1 MGEQAEEK
9 KSQKPAK
16 HKHICVG
23 LLAHVD
29 AGKTTLAESIL
40 YTCGQIRRLG
50 RVDHRDAF
58 LDTDVQ
64 ERDRGITIFS
74 KQAQVQWEGM
84 DITLLDTPG
93 HVDFSAE
100 MERTLQ
106 VLDYAVLVISAADGL
121 QGHVLTL
128 WRLLERYRV
137 PVFLFLNKMDQP
149 GTDGDSLLTEL
160 KDKLDGRIVRFGRK
174 DEAFYE
180 EVAVCDEALLEQYLE
195 TEVPVDDSVTAGLVR
210 ERRLFPCYMGSALR
224 VEGIDSLLDGLYTYT
239 RMPEYGQ
246 AFGARVYKIARDG
259 QGNRLTYVKVTGG
272 TLRVKQMISVCDS
285 RESSVGSVSGSGDD
299 SGNKNAGG
307 TGEVREEKVD
317 QIRVYSG
324 SKYAIEQEA
333 AAGTVCALTGL
344 VSTFCGQGLG
354 AERGAVLPVVEPVM
368 TYRIALPE
376 DCDVHRMYEKLCQL
390 EEEEPQLHLVWREQL
405 NEIHAQLMGEV
416 QIEVLRNLIRERFG
430 VEASFEEGSIVYKE
444 TILDRVEGVGHF
456 EPLRHYAEVHLILEP
471 GEPGSGLQFAS
482 AVSEDDLDRNW
493 QRLVLT
499 HLEEREH
506 PGVLTGAPITDMR
519 ITLAAGRAHKK
530 HTEGGDF
537 RQATYRAVR
546 QGLCRA
552 QSVLLEPV
560 YSFRLELPLALIGR
574 GMTDLQSRA
583 GKFEVPETEGEYA
596 ILRGTVPVSEMT
608 GYQAQVRAYS
618 GGKGRLYTA
627 LKGYAPCHNTEEVIE
642 AIGYEAEHDV
652 ENPCGS
658 VFCAHGAGF
667 VVPWDQVETYMH
679 LESAL
684 TGSSGG
690 AGTGDGEAVM
700 PAAGYAV
707 RYGSRKAGSEAGPA
721 SDVIGQD
728 EIDEIMTR
736 TYGTKERKKQGWART
751 IRPSGTSGKD
761 RNGDRAAML
770 RSASVSGA
778 AEQEPDQG
786 ENGSRRKHTGGR
798 ADARSQEE
806 YLLVDGYNIIFAWDS
821 LKELAQV
828 NLDSARGRLMDI
840 LSNYQ
845 GYRRMHLILVF
856 DAYKVKGNPG
866 STVRYHNIDVVYTK
880 EAETADQYI
889 EKVTHEIGHRHHV
902 RVATSDGLE
911 QLIIMGA
918 GAVRVSARELQEE
931 VMEAGEELRQMFI
944 SPQVQ
949 MSGGKNY
956 LLEGASEEVTAYLEQ
971 MRDNAAH

>member
-1 MGEQAEEK
+1 MGGQAEDK

-16 HKHICVG
+16 HICAG

-40 YTCGQIRRLG
+40 YLSGQIRKLG

-74 KQAQVQWEGM
+74 KQAQVQWQGM

-121 QGHVLTL
+121 QGHVMTL

-149 GTDGDSLLTEL
+149 GVDGDRLLAEL
-160 KDKLDGRIVRFGRK
+160 KEKLDERIVRFGQRN
-174 DEAFYE
+174 ESFYE
-180 EVAVCDEALLEQYLE
+180 EVAVCDEEILEHYLE
-195 TEVPVDDSVTAGLVR
+195 TEEPIEDGVIAGLIE

-239 RMPEYGQ
+239 RMPAYGQ
-246 AFGARVYKIARDG
+246 AFGARVYKIARDA

-272 TLRVKQMISVCDS
+272 TLHVKQVILAGS
-285 RESSVGSVSGSGDD
+285 RRGNLGGGAGSGAD
-299 SGNKNAGG
+299 SSHNTGG
-307 TGEVREEKVD
+307 AAAEREEKVD
-317 QIRVYSG
+317 QIRIYSG
-324 SKYAIEQEA
+324 SKYSVVQEVC
-333 AAGTVCALTGL
+333 AGMVCALTGL
-344 VSTFCGQGLG
+344 ISTFCGQGLG
-354 AERGAVLPVVEPVM
+354 AEQGTVLPVTEPVM
-368 TYRIALPE
+368 TYRIGLPE

-390 EEEEPQLHLVWREQL
+390 EEEEPQLHLVWKEQL

-416 QIEVLRNLIRERFG
+416 QIEVLRHLIRERFD
-430 VEASFEEGSIVYKE
+430 VEVSFEEGSIVYKE
-444 TILDRVEGVGHF
+444 TIVDRVEGVGHF

-471 GEPGSGLQFAS
+471 GEPGSGLQFAA

-499 HLEEREH
+499 HLEEKEH

-519 ITLAAGRAHKK
+519 ITLAAGKAHKK

-546 QGLCRA
+546 QGLCKA

-574 GMTDLQSRA
+574 GMTDMQSRS
-583 GKFEVPETEGEYA
+583 GKFEAPETEGEYA
-596 ILRGTVPVSEMT
+596 VLRGTVPVSEMT

-618 GGKGRLYTA
+618 GGKGRLYME
-627 LKGYAPCHNTEEVIE
+627 LKGYAPCHNTEEAIA

-667 VVPWDQVETYMH
+667 VVPWDQVEAYMH

-684 TGSSGG
+684 TGWKS
-690 AGTGDGEAVM
+690 DGRQDTDGVQGEWD
-700 PAAGYAV
+700 AGYTV
-707 RYGSRKAGSEAGPA
+707 RYSSRRNGRESGSALVA
-721 SDVIGQD
+721 IGQD

-751 IRPSGTSGKD
+751 IRSSAVTEKA
-761 RNGDRAAML
+761 RNG
-770 RSASVSGA
+770 
-778 AEQEPDQG
+778 
-786 ENGSRRKHTGGR
+786 GGHNNVL
-798 ADARSQEE
+798 QEE
-806 YLLVDGYNIIFAWDS
+806 YLLVDGYNIIFAWDA

-828 NLDSARGRLMDI
+828 NLDGARGRLMDI

-845 GYRRMHLILVF
+845 GYRKTHLILVF

-889 EKVTHEIGHRHHV
+889 EKVTHEIGRKHRV

-918 GAVRVSARELQEE
+918 GAIRVSARELQEE
-931 VMEAGEELRQMFI
+931 VMEAGEELRQMFL
-944 SPQVQ
+944 SPQAAQ
-949 MSGGKNY
+949 AGGRNY
-956 LLEGASEEVTAYLEQ
+956 LLDGASEEVTAYLER
-971 MRDNAAH
+971 MKEERGPR